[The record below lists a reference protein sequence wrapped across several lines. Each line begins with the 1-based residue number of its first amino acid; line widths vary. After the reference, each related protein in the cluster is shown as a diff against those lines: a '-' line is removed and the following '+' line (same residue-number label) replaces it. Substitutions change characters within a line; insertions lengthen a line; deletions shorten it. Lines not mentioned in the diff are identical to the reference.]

1 MMSKSRKLCISL
13 IVSVLISIML
23 LVSMFGCA
31 GDQVLM
37 SHNNAEPVPIDETM
51 TVEPKTLLELLTPW
65 LVWIGLMASGIIF
78 FWRMEKR
85 RPLGTNDS

>member
-1 MMSKSRKLCISL
+1 MSKSRKLCISL

-31 GDQVLM
+31 GDQMLM
-37 SHNNAEPVPIDETM
+37 SHNNAEPPTEY
-51 TVEPKTLLELLTPW
+51 VESEPRTIFDILTPW
-65 LVWIGLMASGIIF
+65 LVWIGLLASGLIF

-85 RPLGTNDS
+85 RVVETNDS

>member
-1 MMSKSRKLCISL
+1 MSKSRKLCISL

-31 GDQVLM
+31 GDQMLM
-37 SHNNAEPVPIDETM
+37 SHNNAEPPTEYIES
-51 TVEPKTLLELLTPW
+51 EPRTIFDVLTPW
-65 LVWIGLMASGIIF
+65 LVWIGLLASGLIF

-85 RPLGTNDS
+85 RVVETNDS

>member
-1 MMSKSRKLCISL
+1 MSKSRKLCISL

-31 GDQVLM
+31 GDQMLM
-37 SHNNAEPVPIDETM
+37 SHNNAEPPTEY
-51 TVEPKTLLELLTPW
+51 VESEPRTIFDVLTPW
-65 LVWIGLMASGIIF
+65 LVWIGLLASGLIF

-85 RPLGTNDS
+85 RVVETNDS

>member
-1 MMSKSRKLCISL
+1 MTKSRKLCISL
-13 IVSVLISIML
+13 IFSVLISIML

-37 SHNNAEPVPIDETM
+37 SQNNAQPTPPDETIP
-51 TVEPKTLLELLTPW
+51 VDPKTLLELLTPW
-65 LVWIGLMASGIIF
+65 LVWIGLLASGLIF

-85 RPLGTNDS
+85 RPSETNDS

>member
-31 GDQVLM
+31 GDQMLM
-37 SHNNAEPVPIDETM
+37 SHNNAEPPTEY
-51 TVEPKTLLELLTPW
+51 VESEPRTIFDVLTPW
-65 LVWIGLMASGIIF
+65 LVWIGLLASGLIF

-85 RPLGTNDS
+85 RVVETNDS

>member
-1 MMSKSRKLCISL
+1 MSKSRKLCISL

-37 SHNNAEPVPIDETM
+37 SHNNAETRTNRRNYDSR
-51 TVEPKTLLELLTPW
+51 PKSLLELLTPW

>member
-31 GDQVLM
+31 GDQLLM
-37 SHNNAEPVPIDETM
+37 SHNNADPPTEY
-51 TVEPKTLLELLTPW
+51 VESGPRTIFDLLTPW
-65 LVWIGLMASGIIF
+65 LVWIGLLASGLIF

-85 RPLGTNDS
+85 RVVETNDS